1 MHLYYVLI
9 CQDERNKS
17 LTPCIVL
24 FTLTEITVASLHAL
38 RVEGST
44 RAMYGSSIKHWFEF
58 VDQRETIAGNYL
70 MESCTQEDKTQFAC
84 IFAAYCFEK
93 HYSVDSSFSALRDY
107 FISNMRVVDFIDGNV
122 IVQSARSAVRKRLLN
137 LKKEKSRDISSPF
150 RLGVPKQAPTAYE
163 MIKDLRNWCVGLN
176 NQVILNNW
184 QIYLG
189 VAVQYCFG
197 LRASNVCWK
206 GPKTRHVLNS
216 NDVVYE
222 TVDHRFFFRHEV
234 STSGCVASDFVAVHL
249 LPETCKTGKWGN
261 EILSVHCRT
270 PEENLLQKD
279 LIWWSLVTMANHN
292 ELFFSHSYT
301 DSKGLYQNK
310 KLINREVSTAMKQT
324 ASRLGLDPDW
334 YTTHCNRIGAATD
347 LSAVLGK
354 EEALKVLGWTSD
366 AGLSYARIGS
376 RENSFSIL
384 REQKNLTIPEILRM
398 KAFSRASSPNPN
410 LSSAPVRSVSQA
422 VSTGETGQCQLSGL
436 APVI

>member
-1 MHLYYVLI
+1 
-9 CQDERNKS
+9 
-17 LTPCIVL
+17 
-24 FTLTEITVASLHAL
+24 
-38 RVEGST
+38 
-44 RAMYGSSIKHWFEF
+44 
-58 VDQRETIAGNYL
+58 
-70 MESCTQEDKTQFAC
+70 
-84 IFAAYCFEK
+84 
-93 HYSVDSSFSALRDY
+93 
-107 FISNMRVVDFIDGNV
+107 
-122 IVQSARSAVRKRLLN
+122 
-137 LKKEKSRDISSPF
+137 
-150 RLGVPKQAPTAYE
+150 
-163 MIKDLRNWCVGLN
+163 
-176 NQVILNNW
+176 
-184 QIYLG
+184 
-189 VAVQYCFG
+189 
-197 LRASNVCWK
+197 
-206 GPKTRHVLNS
+206 
-216 NDVVYE
+216 
-222 TVDHRFFFRHEV
+222 
-234 STSGCVASDFVAVHL
+234 
-249 LPETCKTGKWGN
+249 
-261 EILSVHCRT
+261 
-270 PEENLLQKD
+270 
-279 LIWWSLVTMANHN
+279 MANHN

-310 KLINREVSTAMKQT
+310 KLINREASTAMKQT